1 MSKTLDIKID
11 GTTVPTVQNPSIL
24 GVRLDP
30 MMTFGPHTQ
39 NLK

>member
-11 GTTVPTVQNPSIL
+11 GTTVPTIQNPSIL
-24 GVRLDP
+24 GVRLDQ